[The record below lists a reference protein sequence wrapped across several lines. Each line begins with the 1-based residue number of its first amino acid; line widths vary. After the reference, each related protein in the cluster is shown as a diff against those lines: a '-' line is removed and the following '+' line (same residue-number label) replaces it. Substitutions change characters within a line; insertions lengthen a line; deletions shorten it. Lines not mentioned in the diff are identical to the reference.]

1 MDNNSLFERLE
12 IVENMITEIL
22 NCTKSD
28 AHNIIIA
35 SQMHKNLEQNDYST
49 LYDSPQANLSS
60 LGQELRESNNPLGY
74 NITDDNIRAAMVK
87 MRNNN
92 EIKR

>member
-1 MDNNSLFERLE
+1 MDSNSLFKRLDIIE
-12 IVENMITEIL
+12 DILIEIL
-22 NCTKSD
+22 SCTKSD

-35 SQMHKNLEQNDYST
+35 SQMYKNLEQNDYST

-60 LGQELRESNNPLGY
+60 LGQELKESNNPLGY
-74 NITDDNIRAAMVK
+74 SITDDSIRTAMIK
-87 MRNNN
+87 MRCNN

>member
-12 IVENMITEIL
+12 IIEDILAEIL

-28 AHNIIIA
+28 AYSIMMA
-35 SQMHKNLEQNDYST
+35 SQIYKNLEQNDYST
-49 LYDSPQANLSS
+49 IYDSPQANLSS

-74 NITDDNIRAAMVK
+74 SITDDNIRAAMIK
-87 MRNNN
+87 MRVNN